1 MFNPENIA
9 CLTVFLQI
17 LTVLDPTKNLYIY
30 YYIKLNCVDL
40 AVYMEEIR
48 TYNVLLRPVHT
59 EDIYTQGDE
68 RCILSRKITQD
79 FLQKLQFCI

>member
-40 AVYMEEIR
+40 AVYVEEIWK
-48 TYNVLLRPVHT
+48 YNVLLRWVHT
-59 EDIYTQGDE
+59 EDIIYTQGDGALYFE
-68 RCILSRKITQD
+68 
-79 FLQKLQFCI
+79 